1 MIEIDY
7 DNLERD
13 LDAGTFRI
21 ELEEA
26 LKEGFREIHARGDR
40 LPPPSYYA
48 SKISEII
55 HQGGPVPDHMSLPI
69 WDQVLAACENA
80 REDVTGESSHEGT
93 V

>member
-13 LDAGTFRI
+13 LDTGSFRI
-21 ELEEA
+21 ELEDA
-26 LKEGFREIHARGDR
+26 LKSGFREIHEKGDR

-55 HQGGPVPDHMSLPI
+55 HQGGPVPEHLSLII
-69 WDQVLAACENA
+69 WDEVLAACENA
-80 REDVTGESSHEGT
+80 RDEVLGIEPPGAAS
-93 V
+93 